1 MAPARAL
8 SVVALVSGLYD
19 VAVGLTLLTAS
30 EWLAPTFGVSS
41 PQPPIFVE
49 LDALFLIAVGIGY
62 ALPYRKPAEYRGYL
76 WVMGPLLKG
85 GGAVTFVVDHL
96 VHASPASF
104 LLFAVTDGTL
114 ALVTLWALL
123 ATRVS
128 LSGRDAA

>member
-1 MAPARAL
+1 MASPRAL
-8 SVVALVSGLYD
+8 SIVALISGIYD
-19 VAVGLTLLTAS
+19 IAVGVTLLTAS
-30 EWLAPTFGVSS
+30 AWLARTFGVPS

-49 LDALFLIAVGIGY
+49 LDGLFLIAVGIGY
-62 ALPYRKPAEYRGYL
+62 VLPYRKPAEYRGYL

-85 GGAVTFVVDHL
+85 AGAATLVIDHV

-123 ATRVS
+123 TSPAS
-128 LSGRDAA
+128 PRDRRG

>member
-1 MAPARAL
+1 VASPRAL
-8 SVVALVSGLYD
+8 PIVALVSGIYD
-19 VAVGLTLLTAS
+19 LAVGITLLTAR
-30 EWLAPTFGVSS
+30 EWLASTFGVPS

-62 ALPYRKPAEYRGYL
+62 LFPYRRPADYRGYM

-85 GGAVTFVVDHL
+85 AGAATLVIDHL

-114 ALVTLWALL
+114 ALVTLWALMTSPVPQRDR
-123 ATRVS
+123 AT
-128 LSGRDAA
+128 A